1 MWIQLAILG
10 VVIGFNNFATAL
22 ALGAIGQEKRLW
34 RILTVF
40 AVFEFNVPLIGLWLG
55 QNAAKSFMDASSW
68 LGTVLLAAL
77 GILTLVQSA
86 RDTRDQKRLAA
97 RITSWRGLIF
107 LSAGLSLDNL
117 VIGFSLGLRGMP
129 ALLLA
134 TTVMVFS
141 VTFAW
146 IGLKLGGRSR
156 RSYENV
162 TEAIA
167 GVLLLA
173 LAGAQGAGIL

>member
-1 MWIQLAILG
+1 M
-10 VVIGFNNFATAL
+10 
-22 ALGAIGQEKRLW
+22 
-34 RILTVF
+34 
-40 AVFEFNVPLIGLWLG
+40 
-55 QNAAKSFMDASSW
+55 
-68 LGTVLLAAL
+68 L

-86 RDTRDQKRLAA
+86 RDTHDQKRLAA
-97 RITSWRGLIF
+97 KITTWSGLIF

-156 RSYENV
+156 RSYEKLA
-162 TEAIA
+162 EAIA

-173 LAGAQGAGIL
+173 LSSAYVAGIL

>member
-1 MWIQLAILG
+1 MFISLVILG
-10 VVIGFNNFATAL
+10 VIIGFNNFATAL
-22 ALGAIGQEKRLW
+22 ALGSIGQEKRLW

-40 AVFEFNVPLIGLWLG
+40 AVFEFSVPLIGLWLG
-55 QNAAKSFMDASSW
+55 QSAAKPFMDASSW
-68 LGTVLLAAL
+68 LGPALLAAL
-77 GILTLVQSA
+77 GVLTLVQSA
-86 RDTRDQKRLAA
+86 RDTHDQKRLAA
-97 RITSWRGLIF
+97 KITTWRGLIF

-134 TTVMVFS
+134 TTAMIFS

-156 RSYENV
+156 RSYEKV
-162 TEAIA
+162 TEAIT

-173 LAGAQGAGIL
+173 LASAQGAGIL